1 MPSSLAAL
9 LSELFASSPLRHR
22 GFRLFYLGSIGAA
35 LGYTMQATVA
45 AWLMATL
52 TPSALMVSLVQTAS
66 TVPAL
71 LFGLF
76 AGTLADIVDRRR
88 IILVTQVLLLVA
100 TAALGVATLA
110 GLVGPVALL
119 ALTFLVGLGFT
130 FYQPAQQA
138 SINELVARTELPR
151 AVALGAVAF
160 NVARAVGP
168 ALAGAIAA
176 WMSSGSALLASA
188 ACFVLMIV
196 AIRRLGARDRPLP
209 GVPERLV
216 SGALSGIRFARHSP
230 AMRSLI
236 LRNLTFAVCASAFWA
251 LLPVIAR
258 DQLRLGAGGFGLL
271 SAGFGTGAVVG
282 ALSIPGQLRRRSLN
296 GVVSAAVLLW
306 IASIVLIAITEITA
320 LAVVGTFGAGM
331 AWVGVFASLSAGTQ
345 STAPPWVRAR
355 AVAMSLVAVQ
365 ASLAI
370 GSICWGVWAT
380 TGGTRAALLGSAV
393 MMVLLHAVTW
403 RIRVGMG
410 TAADITPGLQL
421 PELTMVEPP
430 MPDDG
435 PVLIQVDYRVDQDRR
450 ADFLRAVHGVEPIRR
465 RNGAVSWRVFRDVA
479 EEGRV
484 VERFII
490 PSWAEY
496 VRLRQRMTVAD
507 RRTLDALEAFQRPGV
522 LIRVSRLIGVGPVEA
537 GMDSVTPPQTGDH
550 ADEGPPGEPSR

>member
-1 MPSSLAAL
+1 MPSSLSAL

-22 GFRLFYLGSIGAA
+22 AFRLFYFGSIGAA
-35 LGYTMQATVA
+35 LGYTMQATIA

-52 TPSALMVSLVQTAS
+52 TPSALMVALVQTAS
-66 TVPAL
+66 TLPTL

-88 IILVTQVLLLVA
+88 IILVTQVLLLAA
-100 TAALGVATLA
+100 TAVLGLATLA

-160 NVARAVGP
+160 NVARAAGP

-176 WMSSGSALLASA
+176 WISSGSALLASA

-236 LRNLTFAVCASAFWA
+236 LRNFTFAVCASAFWA
-251 LLPVIAR
+251 LLPVITR

-282 ALSIPGQLRRRSLN
+282 ALSIPGQLRLRSLN
-296 GVVSAAVLLW
+296 GVVTAAVLLW
-306 IASIVLIAITEITA
+306 IASIVLIAIAEFTV

-331 AWVGVFASLSAGTQ
+331 AWVCVFASLSAGTQ

-370 GSICWGVWAT
+370 GSILWGAWAT
-380 TGGTRAALLGSAV
+380 TGGTRAALLGSAAV
-393 MMVLLHAVTW
+393 MALLHAATW

-410 TAADITPGLQL
+410 TEADITPGVQL
-421 PELTMVEPP
+421 PELTIVEPP

-435 PVLIQVDYRVDQDRR
+435 PVLIQVDYRVDPDRR
-450 ADFLRAVHGVEPIRR
+450 AAFLRAVHAAEPIRR
-465 RNGAVSWRVFRDVA
+465 RNGAVSWRVFRDLA
-479 EEGRV
+479 EDDRV

-507 RRTLDALEAFQRPGV
+507 RRTLDALEAFQQPEV
-522 LIRVSRLIGVGPVEA
+522 PIRVSRLIGISPADADAVLVA
-537 GMDSVTPPQTGDH
+537 PPRTDDR
-550 ADEGPPGEPSR
+550 ADDGTDAATSR

>member
-1 MPSSLAAL
+1 MPSSLSAL

-22 GFRLFYLGSIGAA
+22 AFRLFYFGSIGAA
-35 LGYTMQATVA
+35 LGYTMQATIA

-52 TPSALMVSLVQTAS
+52 TPSALMVALVQTAS
-66 TVPAL
+66 TLPTL

-88 IILVTQVLLLVA
+88 IILVTQVLLLAA
-100 TAALGVATLA
+100 TAVLGLATLA

-138 SINELVARTELPR
+138 NINELVARTELPR

-160 NVARAVGP
+160 NVARAAGP

-176 WMSSGSALLASA
+176 WISSGSALLASA

-236 LRNLTFAVCASAFWA
+236 LRNFTFAVCASAFWA

-282 ALSIPGQLRRRSLN
+282 ALSIPGQLRLRSLN
-296 GVVSAAVLLW
+296 GVVTAAVLLW
-306 IASIVLIAITEITA
+306 IASIVLIAIAEFTV

-331 AWVGVFASLSAGTQ
+331 AWVCVFASLSAGTQ

-370 GSICWGVWAT
+370 GSIFWGAWAT
-380 TGGTRAALLGSAV
+380 TGGTRAALLGSAAV
-393 MMVLLHAVTW
+393 MALLHAATW

-410 TAADITPGLQL
+410 TEADITPGVQL
-421 PELTMVEPP
+421 PELTIVEPP

-435 PVLIQVDYRVDQDRR
+435 PVLIQVDYRVDPDRR
-450 ADFLRAVHGVEPIRR
+450 AAFLRAVHAAEPIRR
-465 RNGAVSWRVFRDVA
+465 RNGAVSWRVFRDLA
-479 EEGRV
+479 EDDRV

-507 RRTLDALEAFQRPGV
+507 RRTLDALEAFQQPEV
-522 LIRVSRLIGVGPVEA
+522 PIRVSRLIGISP
-537 GMDSVTPPQTGDH
+537 
-550 ADEGPPGEPSR
+550 ADADAVLVAPLRTDDRADDGTDAATSR